1 MSKRRQLIDPLPR
14 PAPRDRVETFE
25 KRDLD
30 NFLKELETDEMEPEP
45 DA

>member
-25 KRDLD
+25 KRDLEY
-30 NFLKELETDEMEPEP
+30 FLRDLEIDEMEPEP